1 VLVVDDAP
9 EARRALRRSLEAF
22 GHEVVEAQD
31 GHEGLALAGR
41 NVDLIL
47 LDVEMPGLDGFA
59 FMERLR
65 ADPERFNLPVIMVT
79 GHDHREQRLQA
90 VASGVNDFIG
100 KPFDLLELRMRSEAQ
115 LRLKA
120 SRDAVERQRDDLEQE
135 VLRRTAALRRAFE
148 DLEAAHRRER
158 EAHLST
164 LRALVLAA
172 EYRDWDTAAHIERIS
187 GYCEVLARGLGLARA
202 DVERIRLASPQHDVG
217 KIGIPDSIL
226 LKPGPLDSDEW
237 AIMRQH
243 PEIGARILGGND
255 ADLLRAG
262 RLIALTHHEKWDGSG
277 YPRGLA
283 GEEIPLE
290 GRICAVADVFDA
302 LTTDRRYRKALPNEE
317 VYGIVRRERGVHF
330 DPAVVDV
337 FFHEL
342 ERIEDV
348 QRTYAERR
356 WQ

>member
-1 VLVVDDAP
+1 MVDDAP

-22 GHEVVEAQD
+22 GHEVVEARD
-31 GHEGLALAGR
+31 GREGLALAGR
-41 NVDLIL
+41 DVDLIL

-65 ADPERFNLPVIMVT
+65 ADPERFSLPVIMVT

-100 KPFDLLELRMRSEAQ
+100 KPFDLLELRLRSEAQ

-135 VLRRTAALRRAFE
+135 VLRRTAELRRAFE
-148 DLEAAHRRER
+148 DLAAAHRRER

-172 EYRDWDTAAHIERIS
+172 EYKDWDTAAHIERIS
-187 GYCEVLARGLGLARA
+187 GYCEVLARGLGIPRA

-226 LKPGPLDSDEW
+226 LKPGPLDADEW

-243 PEIGARILGGND
+243 PEIGARILSGND

-302 LTTDRRYRKALPNEE
+302 LTTDRRYRRALSNEE
-317 VYGIVRRERGVHF
+317 VYGIVRRERGAHF

-337 FFHEL
+337 FFQEL

-356 WQ
+356 WE